1 VAVSPRVI
9 RCTVDGSD
17 YTGTLFRDFRS
28 AGLDARLAGS
38 RIRLKFYRRD
48 KAAKKLTGVLQTN
61 SVSEVLERYQG
72 VRIYRDG
79 INVPP
84 YGMNGD
90 DWAALEKQRTSTGG
104 PTMVPGNSQLT
115 GELLVPASAKH
126 LIITAG
132 RSGFSDQ
139 SAVKALA
146 NYVQWSVRELGT
158 ARRAHALGIAPGS
171 GPVPARVVID
181 KSGANE
187 TSAALDVLKE
197 IADSKPVRSDPEL
210 RSKLID
216 ARKDF
221 ADEFRRNEETLR
233 LYAQLAS
240 TGIAATSFAHE
251 MRADFDVISSV
262 VPRISKSLS
271 GPNAELGLLLDASWR
286 RVTSFVALFKV
297 VPVKVRRTRRTL
309 SSAGVMA
316 AIEAV
321 SKIASPDKVK
331 TSVVPFS
338 KRLSLVPAEFDSI
351 LLNLVSNAVKAISES
366 PSASR
371 GKIRIA
377 LLDKSGDL
385 QICVADNGCGVSKK
399 VASVM
404 FEPLEGKFS
413 EGTGMGLPIVRFIAE
428 RYDGK
433 AGLHPPPSG
442 YATEVRVVLRGVVK

>member
-1 VAVSPRVI
+1 
-9 RCTVDGSD
+9 
-17 YTGTLFRDFRS
+17 
-28 AGLDARLAGS
+28 
-38 RIRLKFYRRD
+38 
-48 KAAKKLTGVLQTN
+48 
-61 SVSEVLERYQG
+61 
-72 VRIYRDG
+72 
-79 INVPP
+79 
-84 YGMNGD
+84 
-90 DWAALEKQRTSTGG
+90 
-104 PTMVPGNSQLT
+104 
-115 GELLVPASAKH
+115 
-126 LIITAG
+126 
-132 RSGFSDQ
+132 
-139 SAVKALA
+139 
-146 NYVQWSVRELGT
+146 
-158 ARRAHALGIAPGS
+158 
-171 GPVPARVVID
+171 
-181 KSGANE
+181 
-187 TSAALDVLKE
+187 
-197 IADSKPVRSDPEL
+197 
-210 RSKLID
+210 
-216 ARKDF
+216 
-221 ADEFRRNEETLR
+221 
-233 LYAQLAS
+233 
-240 TGIAATSFAHE
+240 

-442 YATEVRVVLRGVVK
+442 YATEVRVVVRGVVK